1 VAPLGDLLNERL
13 DLRSRSADTRVALR
27 HRRAPAQYRC
37 RNRRT
42 DEGEVRV
49 MTLRSKPTAELE
61 LAAQTPPE
69 LDAGTRGDNGD
80 WIGLSAL
87 LSVLFVV
94 LPVAVLAL
102 QTR

>member
-1 VAPLGDLLNERL
+1 
-13 DLRSRSADTRVALR
+13 
-27 HRRAPAQYRC
+27 
-37 RNRRT
+37 
-42 DEGEVRV
+42 

-61 LAAQTPPE
+61 PAAQTPPE
-69 LDAGTRGDNGD
+69 LDAGTRGDTGD

>member
-1 VAPLGDLLNERL
+1 
-13 DLRSRSADTRVALR
+13 
-27 HRRAPAQYRC
+27 
-37 RNRRT
+37 
-42 DEGEVRV
+42 
-49 MTLRSKPTAELE
+49 MTLRSKPTAEFE

-69 LDAGTRGDNGD
+69 LDAGTRGDTGD